1 MKSSALIDH
10 GHLPPMHVNLASFMR
25 WVFQGLPHFHSY
37 STSVYYITKEQKTG
51 NAWKQG
57 YSHGAIVEKVSEVYC
72 HFLKTSTIRG
82 STTWPAPI
90 VVSCKDIT
98 HLLGVGVWLLAKET
112 DWGVL
117 CTEEWV
123 DPCKI
128 EFQEM
133 VISWKRNQVNYL
145 FQSFLGQVTK
155 LRKGNSKDSILD
167 SVTGILPVYKTIGV
181 GNYHLYDLES
191 QHSFRLPLCI
201 ILVISPILNN
211 H

>member
-1 MKSSALIDH
+1 M
-10 GHLPPMHVNLASFMR
+10 
-25 WVFQGLPHFHSY
+25 
-37 STSVYYITKEQKTG
+37 
-51 NAWKQG
+51 
-57 YSHGAIVEKVSEVYC
+57 
-72 HFLKTSTIRG
+72 
-82 STTWPAPI
+82 
-90 VVSCKDIT
+90 
-98 HLLGVGVWLLAKET
+98 AKET

-133 VISWKRNQVNYL
+133 VISWKRNQVNL

-181 GNYHLYDLES
+181 GNYHLYDLKS